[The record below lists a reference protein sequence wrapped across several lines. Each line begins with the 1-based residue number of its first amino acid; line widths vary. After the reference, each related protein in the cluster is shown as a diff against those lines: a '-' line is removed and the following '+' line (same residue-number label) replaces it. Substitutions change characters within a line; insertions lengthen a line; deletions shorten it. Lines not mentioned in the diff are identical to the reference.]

1 MIGEVKVK
9 EKIIFLNET
18 CMENENFRIEE
29 ISSPVPNTSIV
40 CIKSLISLLFF
51 VLMF

>member
-1 MIGEVKVK
+1 MISEVKVK
-9 EKIIFLNET
+9 EKIIFLNKT

-40 CIKSLISLLFF
+40 CINSLYHCYSWS
-51 VLMF
+51 